1 MANFRSVIGY
11 YRPYWAIATAST
23 LGICAFQLIDLVP
36 PYAMGQILNVLSG
49 QPLDSGVQRLITWVA
64 NWLHRPLEQSLSLD
78 VLLGVL
84 FVAMVFRAP
93 IQPWISSWLNW
104 STALRARR
112 DYFQKSL
119 EKLLSLPLKFYDD
132 HNSGRIAGRITN
144 GILNHTWAFGEVA
157 GQLIPKLFR
166 LVGIFTIV
174 CFIDWRIAGVLLTS
188 FIVILSLNLRSLKPL
203 VEQQEFVERY
213 KEDTDSRTAEIV
225 TNIKTVKAFATETA
239 ELERQRRRL
248 DREFKVL
255 QYRVHTG
262 FVKLNCRQNTL
273 VQICVFSVLAFTLS
287 AAVQQQISLG
297 HFITTFTITNMAY
310 AELAPIHGLIETL
323 ARRYVAMLHFHELME
338 QPAGVDSPLAIET
351 QEPATQAQQPSY
363 QFSGKVHFSN
373 LTFGYDTNHSVLHNL
388 NLLIEPYQTVALV
401 GRSGSGKSTLMK
413 LLFRYFEPDQG
424 KILIDGEE
432 VCSLNVADYRRRLAI
447 VHQDVDVFNGTLL
460 ENLTYGN
467 PTVSFD
473 QVREACRIAQADRF
487 IQDLP
492 DGYHTS
498 VGERGVRL
506 SGGQRQRLGIARAL
520 LMQPDVLVFDEAT
533 SSLDY
538 ESERA
543 IQKAMRSILGT
554 RTTIIIAH
562 RLSTI
567 READKIVVLEQGR
580 IVEVGNHEELLEQR
594 GLYHRLHSLQVA
606 EEREEPIAAS
616 DPEEA
621 IAIHLSPVF

>member
-1 MANFRSVIGY
+1 MASFRNVIGY
-11 YRPYWAIATAST
+11 YRPYWAVALAST
-23 LGICAFQLIDLVP
+23 LGICVFQLIDLVP
-36 PYAMGQILNVLSG
+36 PYAMGQLLNVLSG
-49 QPLDSGVQRLITWVA
+49 QSVDGGVRYLVSWLSTWT
-64 NWLHRPLEQSLSLD
+64 NHHSEQTLSLA
-78 VLLGVL
+78 VLLGML
-84 FVAMVFRAP
+84 FISMVFRAP

-119 EKLLSLPLKFYDD
+119 EKVLSLPLKFYDD

-174 CFIDWRIAGVLLTS
+174 CFIDWKIAIVLLTS
-188 FIVILSLNLRSLKPL
+188 FVLILGLNLRGLKRL
-203 VEQQEFVERY
+203 VELQKFVERY

-225 TNIKTVKAFATETA
+225 TNIKTVKAFATEEV
-239 ELERQRRRL
+239 ELARQRRRL

-273 VQICVFSVLAFTLS
+273 VQICVFSVLSFTLL
-287 AAVQQQISLG
+287 AAVQKQISLG

-310 AELAPIHGLIETL
+310 AELSPIHGLIETL

-338 QPAGVDSPLAIET
+338 QPAGADSPIISEAQASPRT
-351 QEPATQAQQPSY
+351 KAQQQPY
-363 QFSGKVHFSN
+363 QFSGKVHFYN
-373 LTFGYDTNHSVLHNL
+373 LTFGYDSEHAVLHNI

-413 LLFRYFEPDQG
+413 LLFRYFEPNQG
-424 KILIDGEE
+424 KVLIDGEDIQ
-432 VCSLNVADYRRRLAI
+432 SLNVADYRRRLAI
-447 VHQDVDVFNGTLL
+447 VHQEVDVFKGTVL

-467 PTVSFD
+467 PSVSFD

-487 IQDLP
+487 IQALSE
-492 DGYHTS
+492 GYHTP

-562 RLSTI
+562 RLSTV

-580 IVEVGNHEELLEQR
+580 IVEVGNHTELLRQR
-594 GLYHRLHSLQVA
+594 GLYHHLHSLQ
-606 EEREEPIAAS
+606 AS
-616 DPEEA
+616 EDSDEF
-621 IAIHLSPVF
+621 IYSSPASTKLRA